1 MASNNLKKRIIAK
14 VSSAHGIKGEIKI
27 FPLLDSFEALED
39 IKIITINNQD
49 FHLES
54 FRPAKQFLIV
64 KLKEIRDRNSAEALS
79 GYVFAEI
86 NSDLEA
92 DEFFIQDLFKLR
104 VLNEQGQELGII
116 ENVGEGAQVKI
127 FVKLNET
134 FQKRNSLIIPFVQQ
148 FIEEINI
155 EEGFIKIKESEFLLS
170 LNS

>member
-1 MASNNLKKRIIAK
+1 MEPGNLAKRIIAK

-27 FPLLDSFEALED
+27 FPLLDSPEALED
-39 IKIITINNQD
+39 VDIITINDQD

-54 FRPAKQFLIV
+54 FRPAKQFLIL

-79 GYVFAEI
+79 GYVLADI
-86 NSDLEA
+86 KNDLEV

-104 VLNEQGQELGII
+104 VLNEEGQELGTV
-116 ENVGEGAQVKI
+116 ENISEGAQIKI

-134 FQKRNSLIIPFVQQ
+134 LQKRNSLIIPFVQKY
-148 FIEEINI
+148 IYKINV

>member
-1 MASNNLKKRIIAK
+1 MGSSDLEKRIIAK

-27 FPLLDSFEALED
+27 FPLIDSFEALED

>member
-1 MASNNLKKRIIAK
+1 MESSNSEKRIIAK
-14 VSSAHGIKGEIKI
+14 VASAHGIKGEIKI
-27 FPLLDSFEALED
+27 FPLLDSFEALD
-39 IKIITINNQD
+39 NINTITINDQD
-49 FHLES
+49 FHVES

-64 KLKEIRDRNSAEALS
+64 RLKEIRDRNSAEALS

-86 NSDLEA
+86 KNDLEA

-104 VLNEQGQELGII
+104 VLNEQGQELGTV
-116 ENVGEGAQVKI
+116 ENVGEGAQIKI

-148 FIEEINI
+148 FIEEINTA
-155 EEGFIKIKESEFLLS
+155 EGFIKIKESEFLLS

>member
-1 MASNNLKKRIIAK
+1 MESRNSEKRIIAK
-14 VSSAHGIKGEIKI
+14 VASAHGIKGEIKI
-27 FPLLDSFEALED
+27 FPLLDSFEGLNNID
-39 IKIITINNQD
+39 IITINDQD

-54 FRPAKQFLIV
+54 FRPAKQFLIF

-79 GYVFAEI
+79 GYVFADIE
-86 NSDLEA
+86 SDLEA
-92 DEFFIQDLFKLR
+92 DEFFIQDLFELR
-104 VLNEQGQELGII
+104 VLNEQGQELGIV

-148 FIEEINI
+148 FIEEINT

>member
-1 MASNNLKKRIIAK
+1 MESSNLEKRIIAK

-27 FPLLDSFEALED
+27 FPLIDSFEALD
-39 IKIITINNQD
+39 NINTITINDQD

-64 KLKEIRDRNSAEALS
+64 RLKEIKDRNSAEALS
-79 GYVFAEI
+79 GYVFANI
-86 NSDLEA
+86 KNDLEA
-92 DEFFIQDLFKLR
+92 DEFFIQDLFELR
-104 VLNEQGQELGII
+104 VLNEQGQELGTV
-116 ENVGEGAQVKI
+116 ENVSEGAQVKI

-148 FIEEINI
+148 FIEEINT
-155 EEGFIKIKESEFLLS
+155 EEGFIKIKETEFLLS

>member
-1 MASNNLKKRIIAK
+1 MEPSNLEKRIIAK

-27 FPLLDSFEALED
+27 FPLLDSFEALEN
-39 IKIITINNQD
+39 INTITINDQD
-49 FHLES
+49 FHVES
-54 FRPAKQFLIV
+54 FRPAKQFLILR
-64 KLKEIRDRNSAEALS
+64 LKEIKDRNSAEALS
-79 GYVFAEI
+79 GYVFADI
-86 NSDLEA
+86 KNDLEA
-92 DEFFIQDLFKLR
+92 DEFFIQDLFELR

-148 FIEEINI
+148 FIEEINT

>member
-1 MASNNLKKRIIAK
+1 MESSNSEKRIIAK
-14 VSSAHGIKGEIKI
+14 VASAHGIKGEIKI
-27 FPLLDSFEALED
+27 FPLLDSFEALNSID
-39 IKIITINNQD
+39 TITINDQD

-54 FRPAKQFLIV
+54 FRPAKQFLIF

-79 GYVFAEI
+79 GYVLADI
-86 NSDLEA
+86 KDDLEA

-104 VLNEQGQELGII
+104 VLNEQGQELGSV
-116 ENVGEGAQVKI
+116 ENVGEGAQIKI

-134 FQKRNSLIIPFVQQ
+134 LQKRNSLIIPFVQQ

>member
-1 MASNNLKKRIIAK
+1 MEPSNLEKRIIAK

-27 FPLLDSFEALED
+27 FPLLDSFEALEN
-39 IKIITINNQD
+39 INTITINDQD
-49 FHLES
+49 FHVES
-54 FRPAKQFLIV
+54 FRPAKQLLILR
-64 KLKEIRDRNSAEALS
+64 LKEIKDRNSAEALS
-79 GYVFAEI
+79 GYVFADI
-86 NSDLEA
+86 KNDLEA
-92 DEFFIQDLFKLR
+92 DEFFIQDLFELR

-148 FIEEINI
+148 FIEEINT

>member
-1 MASNNLKKRIIAK
+1 MESSNSEKRIIAK
-14 VSSAHGIKGEIKI
+14 VASAHGIKGEIKI
-27 FPLLDSFEALED
+27 FPLLDSFEALES
-39 IKIITINNQD
+39 INTITINDQD

-54 FRPAKQFLIV
+54 FRLAKQFLIV

-79 GYVFAEI
+79 GYVLADI
-86 NSDLEA
+86 DDDLEA

-104 VLNEQGQELGII
+104 VLNEQGQELGSV
-116 ENVGEGAQVKI
+116 ENVGEGAQIKI

-134 FQKRNSLIIPFVQQ
+134 LQKRNSLIIPFVQQ
-148 FIEEINI
+148 FIDEINI

>member
-1 MASNNLKKRIIAK
+1 MESSNSEKRIIAK
-14 VSSAHGIKGEIKI
+14 VASAHGIKGEIKI
-27 FPLLDSFEALED
+27 FPLLDSFEALNSID
-39 IKIITINNQD
+39 TITINDQD

-54 FRPAKQFLIV
+54 FRPAKQFLIF

-79 GYVFAEI
+79 GYVLADI
-86 NSDLEA
+86 KDDLEA

-104 VLNEQGQELGII
+104 VLNEQGQELGSV
-116 ENVGEGAQVKI
+116 ENVGEGAQIKI

-134 FQKRNSLIIPFVQQ
+134 LQKRNSLIIPFVQQ
-148 FIEEINI
+148 FIDEINI

>member
-1 MASNNLKKRIIAK
+1 MESSNVEKRIIAK

-27 FPLLDSFEALED
+27 FPLLDSFEALD
-39 IKIITINNQD
+39 NIDTITINDQD
-49 FHLES
+49 FHVES
-54 FRPAKQFLIV
+54 FRPAKQFIIV
-64 KLKEIRDRNSAEALS
+64 RLKEIKDRNSAEALS

-92 DEFFIQDLFKLR
+92 DEFFIQDLFELR
-104 VLNEQGQELGII
+104 VLNEQGQELGIV

-148 FIEEINI
+148 FIEEINT

>member
-1 MASNNLKKRIIAK
+1 MGSNDLEKRIIAK

-39 IKIITINNQD
+39 IKIITINDQD

-86 NSDLEA
+86 KNSLEA
-92 DEFFIQDLFKLR
+92 DEFFIQDLFKLK
-104 VLNEQGQELGII
+104 VLNEKEEELGIV
-116 ENVGEGAQVKI
+116 ENISEGAQIKI
-127 FVKLNET
+127 FVKLNES

-148 FIEEINI
+148 FIEEINT
-155 EEGFIKIKESEFLLS
+155 EKGFIKIKESEFLLS

>member
-1 MASNNLKKRIIAK
+1 MESSNLEKRIIAK

-27 FPLLDSFEALED
+27 FPLLDSFEALD
-39 IKIITINNQD
+39 SINTITINDQD
-49 FHLES
+49 FHVES
-54 FRPAKQFLIV
+54 FRPAKQFIIV
-64 KLKEIRDRNSAEALS
+64 RLKEIKDRNSAEALS

-86 NSDLEA
+86 KSDLEA
-92 DEFFIQDLFKLR
+92 DEFFIQDLFELR

-127 FVKLNET
+127 FVKLNEN

-148 FIEEINI
+148 FIEEINT